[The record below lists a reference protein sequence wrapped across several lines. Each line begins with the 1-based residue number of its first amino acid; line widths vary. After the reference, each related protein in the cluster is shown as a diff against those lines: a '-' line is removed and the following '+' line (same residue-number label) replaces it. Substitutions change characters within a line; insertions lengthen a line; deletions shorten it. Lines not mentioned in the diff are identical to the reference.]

1 MKKYLS
7 VIFALLLILS
17 VFCGCSEDKTAKDTD
32 NQTTTTTPAT
42 TAETVV
48 DDENSAENIV
58 QIYMDNIDVW
68 MHTSETPVWYGYIF
82 LDLNGDNV
90 LELVKTTIS
99 GYEQKSNNTFYRVDT
114 DTNTVVE
121 IPFPD
126 KVEDDQWDFNGN
138 DYPDLYKNNATGEFR
153 LMTSDYSRSDD
164 MSNTTVIGELYM
176 DENGTLQTRKMW
188 SVDVEFE
195 GDDYANATVSYN
207 VFDED
212 GNKNSASE
220 EDYLNTLDKYEKE
233 NTNMLMEFKTVIGQ
247 GDGSVNSKDFADLDE
262 ESQYQ
267 LLLESYKAYKY

>member
-7 VIFALLLILS
+7 VLFALLLMIS
-17 VFCGCSEDKTAKDTD
+17 VLCGCAEDKAADDTD
-32 NQTTTTTPAT
+32 NQTATTPAAT
-42 TAETVV
+42 TENTAV
-48 DDENSAENIV
+48 DKFSPENIV

-68 MHTSETPVWYGYIF
+68 KHTSDTPVWYGYVF
-82 LDLNGDNV
+82 LDFNGDDV
-90 LELVKTTIS
+90 LELVKTTIT
-99 GYEQKSNNTFYRVDT
+99 GYEQTSDNTFYRVDT

-164 MSNTTVIGELYM
+164 MSNSTVIGELYM
-176 DENGTLQTRKMW
+176 DENGNLQTRKMW
-188 SVDVEFE
+188 SVDVVFE
-195 GDDYANATVSYN
+195 NGDYSNAIVSYN

-212 GNKNSASE
+212 GNKNPASE

-247 GDGSVNSKDFADLDE
+247 GDGTTYNEDFASLDRDF
-262 ESQYQ
+262 QYN

>member
-7 VIFALLLILS
+7 VLFALLLMIS
-17 VFCGCSEDKTAKDTD
+17 VLCGCAKDKTDENTD
-32 NQTTTTTPAT
+32 NHATATTPAAT
-42 TAETVV
+42 GENTA
-48 DDENSAENIV
+48 DDKFSPENIV

-68 MHTSETPVWYGYIF
+68 KHTSDTPVWYGYLF
-82 LDLNGDNV
+82 LDFNGDGV
-90 LELVKTTIS
+90 LELVKTTIT

-114 DTNTVVE
+114 DTNTVAE

-126 KVEDDQWDFNGN
+126 KTEDDQWDFNGN

-176 DENGTLQTRKMW
+176 DENGNLQTRKMW
-188 SVDVEFE
+188 SVDVVFE
-195 GDDYANATVSYN
+195 NGDYSNATVSYN
-207 VFDED
+207 VFDEE
-212 GNKNSASE
+212 GNKASASE
-220 EDYLNTLDKYEKE
+220 EEYLGTLDKYEKE

-247 GDGSVNSKDFADLDE
+247 GDGTTYNEDFASLDTDF
-262 ESQYQ
+262 QYN